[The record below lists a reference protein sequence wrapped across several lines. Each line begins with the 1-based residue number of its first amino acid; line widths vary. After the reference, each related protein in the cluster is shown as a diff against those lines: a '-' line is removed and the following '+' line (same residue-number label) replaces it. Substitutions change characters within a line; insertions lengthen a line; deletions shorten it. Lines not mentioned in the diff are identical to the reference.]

1 MSQEVTVLNVVH
13 RCPISWFKN
22 QDYFWPPAG
31 FFSPSFEAKER
42 NKNLRHAFDISKTEV
57 KGGAEEGGEATHPKT
72 SLKKERTTAFPRKI
86 AKDVAEE
93 KKSDFLA
100 GRERVGWG
108 GAPLWTLQIVK
119 LTPKNRSLFHFAA

>member
-93 KKSDFLA
+93 KRFGHFGGK
-100 GRERVGWG
+100 REGGVGWG
-108 GAPLWTLQIVK
+108 PFVNTANRQID
-119 LTPKNRSLFHFAA
+119 T

>member
-1 MSQEVTVLNVVH
+1 MSCIGVLFPDS
-13 RCPISWFKN
+13 RIKTIF
-22 QDYFWPPAG
+22 DPPPVFG
-31 FFSPSFEAKER
+31 PSFEAKER

-108 GAPLWTLQIVK
+108 GAPL
-119 LTPKNRSLFHFAA
+119 